1 MILLRSPRQ
10 QLSGNKMIL
19 KKIQLKNIRSYD
31 NSIVEFPVGST
42 VLAGDIGSGKTSILL
57 AVEFALFGLQPG
69 QKGAGL
75 LRNGTDE
82 GAVILEMEIDNQ
94 KVVVERGLKKG
105 KSVNQSYAILE
116 INGVKEEMSVTELKN
131 KVLELLSYPK
141 EFAKKT
147 NVLYRFTVYTPQ
159 EEMKQIILETP
170 ETRLDTLRH
179 IFGIDKY
186 KKIRENTELFTSR
199 LREQIRNYEGQIK
212 DLEELRKKQEEKK
225 QSVILLE
232 ASIEKLKKEAAEKKS
247 SRKLI
252 EVAVK
257 EVEEKIKEKEKYEKE
272 SEKTEIMLL
281 GKKEVVFNLERDK
294 KQLEKQIEDMQKQLE
309 KSQDSKKI
317 IESLNVLKEEIIK
330 LRDSES
336 LKENEL
342 KEIELKIR
350 EKQKLEQEIE
360 TSKMKIQLKNGLVL
374 DLGKEK
380 NSIMSQIEE
389 FQKIKFNPEEIERAE
404 NDIILAEKDK
414 EEKNKT
420 YLNIL
425 SKINAFNSKIDELK
439 KSKSDI
445 SKLVN
450 CPTCFQNVPEDYKA
464 NVLRKFE
471 EDILHSKKEYILLN
485 SEKDSLLQE
494 IELIKQKITELKK
507 SLDDKRLLKMK
518 LENAREK
525 EKRAEELDKQKA
537 AAEQDISLL
546 IKSMENFQRLIFPLK
561 ECSAIYEQ
569 KKKEHQTLI
578 NLEREKERAVID
590 NQRELDRQAGQ
601 KDSIKE
607 REARLLDLDAKKFAA
622 EKDIIMLEKQIS
634 ILKES
639 YYLLKKFD
647 SIYEQRKKELEE
659 SFKQE
664 KNKEIELASTE
675 KEKEFTLKLIEEV
688 NLSILKK
695 EEIKKKLLELGEL
708 EDWLSSSFLSIIS
721 FTERNIMLKLREE
734 FSKLF
739 NEWFNI
745 LVPEIFAVHLDE
757 DFTPIIEQQGFQL
770 EYSFLS
776 GGERTAIALAYRLA
790 LNQVINSLMSRIKTH
805 DLVVLDE
812 PTEGFSEQ
820 QLDKMRDV
828 LSQLKVKQLIIVSH
842 ESKIESFVENIIKF
856 KKIDGVTRVGG

>member
-1 MILLRSPRQ
+1 MKSKELIGLFMILLRSPRQ

-105 KSVNQSYAILE
+105 KSVDQSYAILE

-212 DLEELRKKQEEKK
+212 
-225 QSVILLE
+225 
-232 ASIEKLKKEAAEKKS
+232 
-247 SRKLI
+247 
-252 EVAVK
+252 
-257 EVEEKIKEKEKYEKE
+257 
-272 SEKTEIMLL
+272 
-281 GKKEVVFNLERDK
+281 
-294 KQLEKQIEDMQKQLE
+294 DMQKQLE

-494 IELIKQKITELKK
+494 IELIKQKITE
-507 SLDDKRLLKMK
+507 
-518 LENAREK
+518 
-525 EKRAEELDKQKA
+525 
-537 AAEQDISLL
+537 
-546 IKSMENFQRLIFPLK
+546 
-561 ECSAIYEQ
+561 
-569 KKKEHQTLI
+569 
-578 NLEREKERAVID
+578 
-590 NQRELDRQAGQ
+590 
-601 KDSIKE
+601 
-607 REARLLDLDAKKFAA
+607 
-622 EKDIIMLEKQIS
+622 
-634 ILKES
+634 
-639 YYLLKKFD
+639 
-647 SIYEQRKKELEE
+647 
-659 SFKQE
+659 
-664 KNKEIELASTE
+664 
-675 KEKEFTLKLIEEV
+675 
-688 NLSILKK
+688 
-695 EEIKKKLLELGEL
+695 
-708 EDWLSSSFLSIIS
+708 
-721 FTERNIMLKLREE
+721 
-734 FSKLF
+734 
-739 NEWFNI
+739 
-745 LVPEIFAVHLDE
+745 
-757 DFTPIIEQQGFQL
+757 
-770 EYSFLS
+770 
-776 GGERTAIALAYRLA
+776 
-790 LNQVINSLMSRIKTH
+790 
-805 DLVVLDE
+805 
-812 PTEGFSEQ
+812 
-820 QLDKMRDV
+820 
-828 LSQLKVKQLIIVSH
+828 
-842 ESKIESFVENIIKF
+842 
-856 KKIDGVTRVGG
+856 